1 MAVYSGYDTNRIRN
15 PELKAIVEEIMD
27 ITAGH
32 DHNGA
37 NSTLI
42 SAGSTVD
49 DGAIG
54 TSKIADLAVTVAKL
68 AANAVETAKIKDANV
83 TTAKI
88 ADANVTTD
96 KIADNNVTLAKLADI
111 ACGSIIVGGA
121 SNAPTALD
129 CKGSAKILVG
139 DGTDLKSVSV
149 SGDVTISAAGAVAI
163 GAKKVT
169 TAMLADTASANCKA
183 IAAAHEADIPVT
195 GSGQIPLTIADAAE
209 TNALAVPTF
218 EGQELTLYV
227 TALTGSG
234 TRAVT
239 VASAFNQAG
248 NTIITFNTAGDFVV
262 LRAIKIGAA
271 YAWRLVVNDGAALS

>member
-1 MAVYSGYDTNRIRN
+1 MAVYSGYDLNRIRN
-15 PELKAIVEEIMD
+15 PEIKAVLEKVMD

-32 DHNGA
+32 DHDGA
-37 NSTLI
+37 NSKLGLV
-42 SAGSTVD
+42 SGTVAAN
-49 DGAIG
+49 GIG
-54 TSKIADLAVTVAKL
+54 TSQIADNAVIAGKI
-68 AANAVETAKIKDANV
+68 AANAV

-88 ADANVTTD
+88 LNANVTADKLAADAVIEVKIADNAVTND
-96 KIADNNVTLAKLADI
+96 KIADI
-111 ACGSIIVGGA
+111 ARGSVKVGGT
-121 SNAPTALD
+121 SNAPTDLV
-129 CKGSAKILVG
+129 AKTSGQILIG
-139 DGTDLKSVSV
+139 DGTDVKSVAV
-149 SGDVTISAAGAVAI
+149 SGDVTIAATGAVSI

-209 TNALAVPTF
+209 TNTLAVPTF

-239 VASAFNQAG
+239 VASAFNQAA
-248 NTIITFNTAGDFVV
+248 NTIITFNNAGDFVV
-262 LRAIKIGAA
+262 LRGIKIGAA